1 MYCYSHA
8 DELVEVVP
16 EIVVVNELDEHFYL
30 VCIVL
35 EAGSAF
41 VELLDDIADLPASLP
56 YFKRL
61 VRCIYFDSSRF
72 FFLFSF
78 LLSFRR

>member
-1 MYCYSHA
+1 MYCNSHA
-8 DELVEVVP
+8 DKLIEVVP
-16 EIVVVNELDEHFYL
+16 EVVVVDELDEDFYL
-30 VCIVL
+30 VCVVL
-35 EAGSAF
+35 EAGGSL
-41 VELLDDIADLPASLP
+41 VKLLNDIADLPASLP